1 MPATLLPFLL
11 FAFVAS
17 ITPGPTNILV
27 LSNAA
32 RFGLL
37 ASLPSV
43 LGACGGA
50 ALLVLAVGTGLGES
64 VLRLPGVHQ
73 IMTAVGLLWLTWLA
87 WKIYTSPAAELR
99 AASDAR
105 RLGLVGAASLQL
117 INPKTWLMA
126 LAVIS
131 VFTAHAADRDT
142 AVAWLALV
150 FFLVALPCMGCWALL
165 GAGALRWFR
174 SETAMARMN
183 KALAVLLLLSAWS
196 SLLV

>member
-11 FAFVAS
+11 FAFVSS

-32 RFGLL
+32 RYGLL

-64 VLRLPGVHQ
+64 LLKLPGMHVA
-73 IMTAVGLLWLTWLA
+73 MTSAGLLWLTWLA
-87 WKIYTSPAAELR
+87 WKIYSSPVDALTAKD
-99 AASDAR
+99 ASR
-105 RLGLVGAASLQL
+105 KFGLIDAASLQL
-117 INPKTWLMA
+117 INPKTWMMA

-131 VFTAHAADRDT
+131 VFTTSGSGRGGE
-142 AVAWLALV
+142 VAWLSLA
-150 FFLVALPCMGCWALL
+150 FFLVAMPCMGSWALL
-165 GAGALRWFR
+165 GAGSVRWLKSPAALGRL
-174 SETAMARMN
+174 N
-183 KALAVLLLLSAWS
+183 KILAVILLISAWS
-196 SLLV
+196 SLLA